1 MKTRFNESEFLTS
14 VKGVMTYLP
23 NVVNDQTA
31 KNQIRSAIVNV
42 DMDKD
47 DVFSY
52 IINLLTTNRPELLD
66 RQFDVIGWKKI
77 FGYFINNTD
86 FPKFGTSLKESMDS
100 LITPYQYRECFIEW
114 ATVYGHNPEALLNE
128 IKLDCIGWW
137 RIYATLNRIA
147 DEMGIVV
154 EKPMAEETKGKVGRK
169 KKEETA
175 KDEKKEDKDKTPSTS
190 KRGRGKKTESV
201 PEITPTEE
209 IKDGEMT
216 TEPETPSTSE
226 VSTVVEVSETEKVEE
241 VKEVIKPVKKGK
253 RGYNMPI
260 LQYKR
265 GDKFPDVKTA
275 SEMTGIS
282 VDEILSSME
291 NKPASQVDCIWK
303 YTNKQKKE
311 IVQFV
316 YFHTYKN
323 LCDIDHSSKSICG
336 KEINHSNVSPKLKKD
351 WSSISKEEFV
361 WIQISGEISIVSP
374 EPSMEVKEVSLPE
387 MTSIDTSEVIPESCL
402 TTNPICVD
410 DYISSNLP
418 DNLEFEGYYM
428 IGDEFD
434 LESGPFGT
442 YNSLQEIMDDLGIYE
457 LTLNSYFSPDSECK
471 KLYVDMG
478 GDFQWIGFKTKEKSL
493 PMESAA

>member
-31 KNQIRSAIVNV
+31 KNHIRSAIVNV

-100 LITPYQYRECFIEW
+100 LLTPYQYRECFIEW

-137 RIYATLNRIA
+137 RIYATLNKIA

-154 EKPMAEETKGKVGRK
+154 EKHVVEETKGKGGRK

-175 KDEKKEDKDKTPSTS
+175 KDEKKEDKTPSTS

-216 TEPETPSTSE
+216 TEPETYSTSE
-226 VSTVVEVSETEKVEE
+226 VSTVVEVSETEKAEE
-241 VKEVIKPVKKGK
+241 VKDIIKPIKKGK

-323 LCDIDHSSKSICG
+323 LSDIDHSSKSICG
-336 KEINHSNVSPKLKKD
+336 KEINHRNVSPKLKKE

-361 WIQISGEISIVSP
+361 WIQISGETSSESP
-374 EPSMEVKEVSLPE
+374 E
-387 MTSIDTSEVIPESCL
+387 
-402 TTNPICVD
+402 
-410 DYISSNLP
+410 
-418 DNLEFEGYYM
+418 
-428 IGDEFD
+428 
-434 LESGPFGT
+434 
-442 YNSLQEIMDDLGIYE
+442 
-457 LTLNSYFSPDSECK
+457 
-471 KLYVDMG
+471 
-478 GDFQWIGFKTKEKSL
+478 
-493 PMESAA
+493 